1 MSNKEE
7 LELHRSPDHNQ
18 ESRLSTC
25 SLEVNDVLHILKPN
39 VCLLIILSASYCKKV
54 LWIVELNECS
64 QGARAC
70 CHFTVLKK

>member
-25 SLEVNDVLHILKPN
+25 SLEVNDVLLQILKPN
-39 VCLLIILSASYCKKV
+39 VCLLVILSVCYCRNV
-54 LWIVELNECS
+54 L
-64 QGARAC
+64 
-70 CHFTVLKK
+70 